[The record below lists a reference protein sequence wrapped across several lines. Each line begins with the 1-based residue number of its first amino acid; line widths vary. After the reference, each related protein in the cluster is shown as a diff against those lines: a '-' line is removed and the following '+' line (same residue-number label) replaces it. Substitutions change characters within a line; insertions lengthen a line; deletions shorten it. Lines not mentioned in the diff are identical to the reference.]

1 MTPVSTGAS
10 WPICA
15 TMSMANRNARIKL
28 NTGPAAMTAMRDNT
42 GLLLNAF
49 GSGFSESSPTIMQE
63 PPKGSA
69 LMEYRVS
76 PFSTLKMRGPI
87 PTENSTT
94 PIPLHFASRK
104 CPNSCTS
111 TINPN
116 SSTAARIFSTLP
128 PAFYIFIGFP
138 LSCKDRVHIR
148 VFNNLVMLHGTLDHI
163 YDGQIGNLTV

>member
-1 MTPVSTGAS
+1 MK
-10 WPICA
+10 
-15 TMSMANRNARIKL
+15 M
-28 NTGPAAMTAMRDNT
+28 GPAATTEIRVQTD
-42 GLLLNAF
+42 LLPKE
-49 GSGFSESSPTIMQE
+49 FSSLLSPSSPTIMQE

-116 SSTAARIFSTLP
+116 SSTAARMFSKLP

-138 LSCKDRVHIR
+138 LRCKDRVHIR